1 MLDMNLFAER
11 RNWLVQ
17 QLDEDSIVIVVGN
30 VAKTRSKNIKYHFRA
45 DNDLFYLT
53 GFEEQNALAVIRP
66 KHKNPFVLFTRPND
80 ASAETSF
87 GARAGISGAKDI
99 FGADQA
105 FDINDVEKH
114 IVELFESRTKVYY
127 LDEQDIYSDRVL
139 VWLNNQKRTTGF
151 DIIKQHRQL
160 LPLAP
165 LLHNKRVVKSD
176 EEVVLIKKAVAA
188 SVSAHKKVMQ
198 IARVGMNE
206 LQIESAFSQ
215 EIAQF
220 GCRDVSYPSIVAT
233 GNNACCLH
241 YEENNCNLDDGKLL
255 LIDAGAEYNYYCS
268 DITRT
273 WPVNGTFSTEQTQL
287 YNVVLNAIDSAIAL
301 VKPGLAW
308 NKIHQTCVEQMT
320 KGLLELG
327 LLSGSFEQ
335 IMADESHKLFT
346 VHKTG
351 HWLGMDVHDVG
362 SYHTKDSNWITLVPN
377 MVFTIEPGIYIPEHC
392 TSVDKK
398 WRGIGIRIEDDI
410 LVTPTGAENLSKDVP
425 RTIKQIESLMRK
437 N

>member
-1 MLDMNLFAER
+1 MLDMSLFAQR
-11 RNWLVQ
+11 REWLTQ

-66 KHKNPFVLFTRPND
+66 MHKIPFVLFTRPND
-80 ASAETSF
+80 ANAETSF
-87 GARAGISGAKDI
+87 GARAGMRGAKEV
-99 FGADQA
+99 FGANQA
-105 FDINDVEKH
+105 FDINEIEKQ
-114 IVELFESRTKVYY
+114 IVELFESRSKVYY
-127 LDEQDIYSDRVL
+127 LDEQDIYSDRIL
-139 VWLNNQKRTTGF
+139 TWMNNQKRTTGF
-151 DIIKQHRQL
+151 DVIKQHRQL

-176 EEVVLIKKAVAA
+176 EEVALIKKAVAA
-188 SVSAHKKVMQ
+188 SVSAHKKVMK
-198 IARVGMNE
+198 IASVGMNE
-206 LQIESAFSQ
+206 LQIESAFVQ

-220 GCRDVSYPSIVAT
+220 GCRDVSYPSIVAS

-241 YEENNCNLDDGKLL
+241 YEENNCNLDDGNLL

-273 WPVNGTFSTEQTQL
+273 WPINGKFSVEQAQL
-287 YNVVLNAIDSAIAL
+287 YQVVLKAIDSAIAK

-308 NKIHQTCVEQMT
+308 NEIHQTCIEHMAR
-320 KGLLELG
+320 GLLELG
-327 LLSGSFEQ
+327 LLTGTFEQ
-335 IMADESHKLFT
+335 VMADESHKIFT

-362 SYHTKDSNWITLVPN
+362 SYHQDDNNWLTLVPN
-377 MVFTIEPGIYIPEHC
+377 MVFTIEPGIYIPQSC
-392 TSVDKK
+392 TLVDEK

-410 LVTPTGAENLSKDVP
+410 LVTQTGAENLSEGVP
-425 RTIKQIESLMRK
+425 RTIEAIESLMR
-437 N
+437 NN

>member
-11 RNWLVQ
+11 RAWLTQ

-53 GFEEQNALAVIRP
+53 GFEEPNSLAVIRP
-66 KHKNPFVLFTRPND
+66 LHSNPFVLFTRPND
-80 ASAETSF
+80 ANAETSF
-87 GARAGISGAKDI
+87 GARAGIGGATNA
-99 FGADQA
+99 FGANQA

-114 IVELFESRTKVYY
+114 IVDLFENRSKVYY
-127 LDEQDIYSDRVL
+127 LDEQDIYNDRIL
-139 VWLNNQKRTTGF
+139 AWMNTQKRSTGF

-160 LPLAP
+160 MPLAP
-165 LLHNKRVVKSD
+165 ILHNKRVVKSD
-176 EEVVLIKKAVAA
+176 EEVALVKKAVAA
-188 SVSAHKKVMQ
+188 SVSAHKKVMK
-198 IARVGMNE
+198 IASVGMNE
-206 LQIESAFSQ
+206 LQIESAFAH

-220 GCRDVSYPSIVAT
+220 GCRDVSYPSIVAS

-273 WPVNGTFSTEQTQL
+273 WPVNGTFSVEQAQL

-308 NKIHQTCVEQMT
+308 NNIHQMCVEEMA

-327 LLSGSFEQ
+327 LLSGTFEQ
-335 IMADESHKLFT
+335 VMADESHKLFT

-362 SYHTKDSNWITLVPN
+362 SYHQDDNTWKTLVPN
-377 MVFTIEPGIYIPEHC
+377 MIFTIEPGIYIPESC
-392 TSVDKK
+392 TAVDKK

-410 LVTPTGAENLSKDVP
+410 LVTQTGAENLSQDVP
-425 RTIKQIESLMRK
+425 RTIEQIENLMQNK
-437 N
+437 